1 MKHFF
6 KIASFSLALCAFL
19 GTASLKE
26 WAFLNAGAP
35 TAEAVEAPLLNFQI
49 VSDIHYNINGYNTGY
64 AEPRPKFLSALD
76 FNAEH
81 FPGSDAL
88 VVAGDFTVAGTEDQY
103 SQFFGD
109 GLYFYLCF
117 ADPQRDRKKMTVM
130 RKNMPCFAANFKL

>member
-103 SQFFGD
+103 SQFSATCLRAIRRTPLSSLWEITNTNSAWAEG
-109 GLYFYLCF
+109 
-117 ADPQRDRKKMTVM
+117 
-130 RKNMPCFAANFKL
+130 